1 MFWNRNNG
9 PSSPVCSAAAVP
21 VCEPSSFVF
30 FCILSF
36 HISLNLHMS
45 NIRFQSCAKTHG
57 VAHAPV
63 QLLHGD
69 FLKNS
74 DVRDAISSAGLVYMN
89 NPKFG
94 PELNLKVLGEQI
106 FLLVIR
112 LFVSILCSQLATA
125 ELCPLMPKGCKLVLS
140 PFKFIWQFCIWS
152 PIRFASIASS
162 APGFTPGCRT
172 VTCWCTK
179 SSSRFVAFE
188 SHARYLPHEQS
199 GWGWCRFL
207 EVLRRWFARFRTS
220 IVFADRNFNK
230 VQFQMMHL
238 LAALIFAVL
247 ETQNFRLMFCLL
259 PPGLAVKVTAVSR
272 ATTLEHD
279 D

>member
-1 MFWNRNNG
+1 M
-9 PSSPVCSAAAVP
+9 PQLSH
-21 VCEPSSFVF
+21 
-30 FCILSF
+30 FCKPMVR
-36 HISLNLHMS
+36 LNCCT
-45 NIRFQSCAKTHG
+45 RFQECAEREH
-57 VAHAPV
+57 VELAPIE
-63 QLLHGD
+63 LHHGD
-69 FLKNS
+69 FLTSAAVKE
-74 DVRDAISSAGLVYMN
+74 AISSAGLVYMN
-89 NPKFG
+89 NPLFG
-94 PELNLKVLGEQI
+94 ATLNLKVLRESLSRPSPSRKE
-106 FLLVIR
+106 F
-112 LFVSILCSQLATA
+112 LCSMAKQLSSDQ
-125 ELCPLMPKGCKLVLS
+125 LCPLMPKGCKLVLS

-247 ETQNFRLMFCLL
+247 ETQNFSTYVLFI
-259 PPGLAVKVTAVSR
+259 
-272 ATTLEHD
+272 ATWSCCQSDSCKQGNYLGTWWLKI
-279 D
+279 